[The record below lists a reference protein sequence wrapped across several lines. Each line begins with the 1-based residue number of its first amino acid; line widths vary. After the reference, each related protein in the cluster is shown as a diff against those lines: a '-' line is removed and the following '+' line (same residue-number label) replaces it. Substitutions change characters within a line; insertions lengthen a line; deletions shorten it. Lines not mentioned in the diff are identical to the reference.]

1 MNRFFN
7 VSQDSGISQSP
18 CNYQT
23 PPPLPPKKKSSS
35 PTPPPQHQLT
45 MISQQQRMHPGS
57 WRVQQRHRVEVQRNS
72 ILSSDDEEDII
83 EQEFRARQVP
93 PVIMNEPFPAELDFA
108 QIIGR
113 SQFNASQPPPPPPR
127 DPRRRLYLSPDTR
140 PMSYSFEK
148 PDVVQKVPTSQ
159 TDHEPPAL
167 IRPQHKII
175 KDQRQGRTAS
185 ASSYFSHSVPDL
197 VRPAEYWKSPPP
209 PYVPTYDPYLQ
220 PQQQPPPR
228 PPRPNLKKKLSDTSS
243 RGRDSAIGPSPA
255 MMMSNG
261 KSSPSSSSVTSSRDS
276 GYPGHPAAGQLLSAV
291 DETNAQVSAEEEIS
305 VIHCE
310 ENDEEESETESY
322 SPPRTNESHP
332 GFSSKGRRSLFREAM
347 NEIEDAFNQIQTDV
361 DLLDR
366 AERRDLPTAHQ
377 ELIAQG
383 RLQDDCPTTSLN
395 TSTEMLFS
403 DMDNFMNWNTSS
415 SFENI
420 PEQRQR
426 TPARRRSGKPD
437 KIADDMV
444 QRLCRDHNKP
454 VGSEDPGVKL
464 NQSYLLLSP
473 ALTPASSQ
481 AHLQTDPDEPDIVL
495 DDMSLRRRLETH
507 QQPSGPEPPFGI
519 PKVVLSRSSSKDYLH
534 AIPDLARYKST
545 FNAMKNP
552 DTVLDD
558 LAYRALRKDS
568 NPSHPESLGIVKDPN
583 RPVSAHSCWKH
594 KMEAKLKNGHGNEA
608 KQFPAVFYPKR
619 NKVLL
624 EALANDISL
633 VAKRSSQ
640 TPNGGKEAK
649 VITYEDLIQD
659 PEVMQSMKQ
668 SLGITDDPQELKD
681 TKEWSGK
688 TLYQLLSNPGNP
700 GPGAGPRS
708 SQETANQKTEDIL
721 VQHCTLETRPVLD
734 TPGLP
739 FNNDEKKGQEHNFTL
754 LVEPQHSSVLRNQE
768 RLDSGSEEQSDLQCC
783 QGNVQVWL
791 LENPALLAACYCL
804 ALLHQFNGL
813 DFMSLLGMIL
823 ACISMISCFF
833 L

>member
-1 MNRFFN
+1 MNRCFN

-23 PPPLPPKKKSSS
+23 PQPPPLPPKKSQS
-35 PTPPPQHQLT
+35 PPGSQPMMTNLNYHHQ
-45 MISQQQRMHPGS
+45 QPGSS

-83 EQEFRARQVP
+83 LDEFRPRQAPTLSSVM
-93 PVIMNEPFPAELDFA
+93 MNEPFPAELDFA
-108 QIIGR
+108 QVIGQ

-127 DPRRRLYLSPDTR
+127 DPRRRLYLSPDSR
-140 PMSYSFEK
+140 PMSYSFENK
-148 PDVVQKVPTSQ
+148 PDVVQKTS
-159 TDHEPPAL
+159 HEPPPAL
-167 IRPQHKII
+167 IRVQHKLI

-209 PYVPTYDPYLQ
+209 PYVPTFDPYLQ
-220 PQQQPPPR
+220 PTQQPPAPPR

-276 GYPGHPAAGQLLSAV
+276 GYPVGHPAAASAAGQLLSAV
-291 DETNAQVSAEEEIS
+291 DETTQVSATEEEIS

-310 ENDEEESETESY
+310 ESESETESY
-322 SPPRTNESHP
+322 SPPRTNENHP

-347 NEIEDAFNQIQTDV
+347 NEIEDVFNQIQTDV

-383 RLQDDCPTTSLN
+383 RLQDECPTTSLN
-395 TSTEMLFS
+395 TSNEMLFS

-444 QRLCRDHNKP
+444 QRLCRDHNKLP
-454 VGSEDPGVKL
+454 GSEDPGVKL

-481 AHLQTDPDEPDIVL
+481 AHIQTDPDEPDIYL
-495 DDMSLRRRLETH
+495 DDMALRRRLESHH
-507 QQPSGPEPPFGI
+507 QSTDPEPPFGI
-519 PKVVLSRSSSKDYLH
+519 PKLCLSRSSSKDYLH
-534 AIPDLARYKST
+534 ATPDLARYRST

-558 LAYRALRKDS
+558 LAFRALRKDS
-568 NPSHPESLGIVKDPN
+568 NPSNPESLGIVKDPN

-594 KMEAKLKNGHGNEA
+594 KMEAKLKNGNGQEDQA

-619 NKVLL
+619 NKILL
-624 EALANDISL
+624 QALSNDISQM
-633 VAKRSSQ
+633 AKRSSQ
-640 TPNGGKEAK
+640 TPDGGKEAK
-649 VITYEDLIQD
+649 VITYEDLIHD
-659 PEVMQSMKQ
+659 PEVMESMKQ
-668 SLGITDDPQELKD
+668 SLGITDDPQED

-688 TLYQLLSNPGNP
+688 TLFQLLSNNNP
-700 GPGAGPRS
+700 TPP
-708 SQETANQKTEDIL
+708 QKTENEIVVQSCIL
-721 VQHCTLETRPVLD
+721 ESRPVNLEHQH
-734 TPGLP
+734 TLP
-739 FNNDEKKGQEHNFTL
+739 FNNDEKKQQQQPGLTL
-754 LVEPQHSSVLRNQE
+754 LVEPQNSSVLRSQE
-768 RLDSGSEEQSDLQCC
+768 RLDSGSEDQVNEQCC
-783 QGNVQVWL
+783 HADQGNVQVWL

-804 ALLHQFNGL
+804 ALLHQLGGL

-823 ACISMISCFF
+823 AMISMISVFF